1 MDFAKELK
9 IGVGLTILF
18 VVVTVF
24 LMTGYYIP
32 TTQLN
37 TRAVPTVQFRTDDSE
52 DDDTPSTTRSTTTTV
67 PTPTNSATSTNGYF
81 ATDVAKHNNSNDCW
95 IIIGNGV
102 YSVSN
107 YLYTHPG
114 GANQIIPYCGA
125 DATTVFQS
133 VGKHGSSR
141 SQTDLSSVYLGRLK

>member
-9 IGVGLTILF
+9 VGIGLTILF
-18 VVVTVF
+18 VVITVLF
-24 LMTGYYIP
+24 MTGHYVP

-37 TRAVPTVQFRTDDSE
+37 TGVVPTVQFRNDDS
-52 DDDTPSTTRSTTTTV
+52 SAI
-67 PTPTNSATSTNGYF
+67 PTPTKSATSATDYS
-81 ATDVAKHNNSNDCW
+81 ATDVAKHNTRNDCW

-114 GANQIIPYCGA
+114 GAGQIIPYCGA
-125 DATTVFQS
+125 DATAVFQS

-141 SQTDLSSVYLGRLK
+141 TQTDLSSVYLGRLI